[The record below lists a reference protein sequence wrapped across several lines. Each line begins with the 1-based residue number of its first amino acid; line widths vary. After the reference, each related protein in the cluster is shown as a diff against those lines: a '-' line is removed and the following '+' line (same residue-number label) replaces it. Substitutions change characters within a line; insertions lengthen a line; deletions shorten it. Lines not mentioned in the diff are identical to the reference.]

1 MEQEALYQLSRSL
14 QKWVL
19 EATAETRKKMTQ
31 PLEIMTKS
39 SRNDLVTNVDCAN
52 QAFFAEQI
60 KAEYPMAQ
68 LVGEEGANV
77 GVGDWHNGLTF
88 FVDPIDGTM
97 NFVKQQENFAIMIG
111 VYEDG
116 QALFGI
122 IYDVM
127 ADQLFWGGPQ
137 LGIFRNE
144 QALEQAADQP
154 LSEGL
159 ICVNTRMLVT
169 NERQLQQVF
178 VQSSGVRI
186 YGSAGITF
194 AQLLRGNAQAYISK
208 LAPWDIARGTRFS
221 RDTWFSDFKFR
232 WSTNF
237 NGCQRRDDYCTKAS
251 DARNYRHYGPFKN
264 GRIIRFS

>member
-19 EATAETRKKMTQ
+19 EAAAETRKKMTQ

-60 KAEYPMAQ
+60 KVEYPMAQ

-77 GVGDWHNGLTF
+77 GAGDWHNGLTF

-97 NFVKQQENFAIMIG
+97 NFVKQQENLAIMIG

-144 QALEQAADQP
+144 QALEQAADLP

-208 LAPWDIARGTRFS
+208 LAPWDIAAGRVLAETLGFQIL
-221 RDTWFSDFKFR
+221 
-232 WSTNF
+232 NF
-237 NGCQRRDDYCTKAS
+237 DGQPISMVAKE
-251 DARNYRHYGPFKN
+251 GM
-264 GRIIRFS
+264 IIAPKQAMQEIIAIMAHSKTAE